1 MTTVKFNDMLKEQM
15 KNQEFKQEFELESS
29 KLESAVALMQAREKA
44 GLTQRGLAEK
54 ASVPQSTIA
63 RIERGD
69 NTSVE
74 MLTRLALALNKQLTI
89 SID

>member
-1 MTTVKFNDMLKEQM
+1 MKTVKFQDLLKAQM
-15 KNQEFKQEFELESS
+15 VDSEFKIGFEQSCVELEV
-29 KLESAVALMQAREKA
+29 AVALMQARERA

-54 ASVPQSTIA
+54 TSVPQSTIA
-63 RIERGD
+63 RIERGG

-74 MLTRLALALNKQLTI
+74 MLTKLALALNKQLTI

>member
-1 MTTVKFNDMLKEQM
+1 MKTIKFQDMLQEQLT
-15 KNQEFKQEFELESS
+15 NPEFKIGFEQSYV
-29 KLESAVALMQAREKA
+29 KLEVAVALMQARERA

-54 ASVPQSTIA
+54 ASVPQSSIA

>member
-1 MTTVKFNDMLKEQM
+1 MQTVKFQDLLQAQM
-15 KNQEFKQEFELESS
+15 ADSEFKIGFEQSCV
-29 KLESAVALMQAREKA
+29 KLEVAVALMQAREKA